1 MVEDIVTWYPAGTA
15 PAATIR
21 FVVWPVWPTAVV
33 WHAHV
38 LPTAMGNGIELACT
52 NESELA
58 LGRALGAELGGAPG
72 AEPDRAP
79 AAERVLGCA
88 LVADLVVVGA
98 LVTGAALEAREFAP
112 AKVLPDD
119 WGMSGAV
126 PAGPPMHPARTMT
139 ARPARTAL
147 TDPCFLM
154 QMPRSAGVMSAAQI
168 PVWTHQK

>member
-1 MVEDIVTWYPAGTA
+1 MLVVEDIVTWYPAGTA

-33 WHAHV
+33 WYTHV
-38 LPTAMGNGIELACT
+38 LPTATGNGIELACT
-52 NESELA
+52 NESERV
-58 LGRALGAELGGAPG
+58 LGRALVAE
-72 AEPDRAP
+72 
-79 AAERVLGCA
+79 
-88 LVADLVVVGA
+88 LVVVGA
-98 LVTGAALEAREFAP
+98 PVTGAALEAREFAP

-119 WGMSGAV
+119 WGTSGAV
-126 PAGPPMHPARTMT
+126 PAGPPMHPVRTMT

-168 PVWTHQK
+168 PVW